1 VRASIGIYFG
11 SSMRVRAIGGSTQY
25 SQWSATVSAVV
36 N

>member
-1 VRASIGIYFG
+1 
-11 SSMRVRAIGGSTQY
+11 MRVRAIGGSTQY